1 MKNKSSLWFISIL
14 IVAAFAL
21 LFLYYPMDVAVPDL
35 GHSKNTQESESPAR
49 LPRPLHPIKI
59 IDSSSADRSNLIAL
73 PPLHKSDEYFKLEIV
88 NLFSP
93 SIENLLA
100 QSRIIERIVA
110 TVDNFPRI
118 HISERIRPIGKVGD
132 DFLTDGQ
139 DGIGTYSISADNYKR
154 YDAII
159 ALASSVDMEKVV
171 EVYRRYYPLFQNAYM
186 DLGYPD
192 DYFNDRLV
200 DVIAHLMATP
210 DVKDPV
216 LLVRPNVLYE
226 YRDPALAALS
236 SGQKLMVRMGSAHAA
251 QIKIKLRELHR
262 LITTVSGT

>member
-1 MKNKSSLWFISIL
+1 MKNKSSLWLISIL
-14 IVAAFAL
+14 IVAALAL
-21 LFLYYPMDVAVPDL
+21 LLSYYPMGVPVPNL
-35 GHSKNTQESESPAR
+35 GQSKNTQEPDTLDR

-59 IDSSSADRSNLIAL
+59 IDSSSADRSNLIVL

-110 TVDNFPRI
+110 TVDNVPRT
-118 HISERIRPIGKVGD
+118 HVSERIRPIGKVSNN
-132 DFLTDGQ
+132 FLADGQ

-159 ALASSVDMEKVV
+159 TLASSVDMEQVV

-192 DYFNDRLV
+192 GYFNDRLV
-200 DVIAHLMATP
+200 EVIVHLIATP
-210 DVKDPV
+210 DVKEPV
-216 LLVRPNVLYE
+216 LLVRPHVLYE

-236 SGQKLMVRMGSAHAA
+236 SGQKLMVRMGSAHST

-262 LITTVSGT
+262 LITVASGT